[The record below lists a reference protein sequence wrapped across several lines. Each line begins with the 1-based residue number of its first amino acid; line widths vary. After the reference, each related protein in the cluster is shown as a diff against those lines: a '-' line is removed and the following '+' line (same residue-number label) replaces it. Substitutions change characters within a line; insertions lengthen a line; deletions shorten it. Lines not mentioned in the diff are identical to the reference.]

1 VGGYAPRALKNI
13 VRPRRLVGASGRPL
27 NFTVRRWPMNVSI
40 PPLVARRTLRPVK
53 QTLTRLRMA
62 VLYGFLLFVSLT
74 ALGSAPNLKVGDA
87 PPDVFGKSS
96 TGEAVHLSD
105 YRGRIVVISFWA
117 TWCGPCRKELPVL
130 VNLEKK
136 ATREKV
142 VVLSVNWRQS
152 YDEFRQIK
160 KIFKDMETDITL
172 ISDERGRVGD
182 AYGVKGIPHMI
193 IVGRDG
199 KIAAIHVGYSESVI
213 PLLVDEINSAW
224 SKAPSEVSS
233 TN

>member
-1 VGGYAPRALKNI
+1 
-13 VRPRRLVGASGRPL
+13 
-27 NFTVRRWPMNVSI
+27 VS
-40 PPLVARRTLRPVK
+40 
-53 QTLTRLRMA
+53 
-62 VLYGFLLFVSLT
+62 FT
-74 ALGSAPNLKVGDA
+74 ALGSAPNLKVGDL

-96 TGEAVHLSD
+96 TGEVVHLSD

-130 VNLEKK
+130 VNLERK

-142 VVLSVNWRQS
+142 VVFSVNWRQS

-160 KIFKDMETDITL
+160 KIFKDMGTDITL
-172 ISDERGRVGD
+172 ISDERGRAGE

-199 KIAAIHVGYSESVI
+199 KIAAIHVGYSEEEL
-213 PLLVDEINSAW
+213 PRLVDEINSAW
-224 SKAPSEVSS
+224 SKAPLEVS
-233 TN
+233 NPN

>member
-1 VGGYAPRALKNI
+1 LGAAP
-13 VRPRRLVGASGRPL
+13 S
-27 NFTVRRWPMNVSI
+27 
-40 PPLVARRTLRPVK
+40 
-53 QTLTRLRMA
+53 
-62 VLYGFLLFVSLT
+62 
-74 ALGSAPNLKVGDA
+74 LKVGDA

-96 TGEAVHLSD
+96 TGEVVHLND

-117 TWCGPCRKELPVL
+117 TWCGPCRKELPIL

-142 VVLSVNWRQS
+142 VVLSVNWRQT

-160 KIFKDMETDITL
+160 KIFKDMGTDITL
-172 ISDERGRVGD
+172 ISDERGRAGE
-182 AYGVKGIPHMI
+182 AYGVTGIPHMI

-199 KIAAIHVGYSESVI
+199 KIAAIHVGYSEGEL

-224 SKAPSEVSS
+224 SKGPSEVS
-233 TN
+233 NPN

>member
-1 VGGYAPRALKNI
+1 MSNNRSKTGLRSIAQSGQLKYIFSHCVMIGTTACLSGSQIIAPVWRA
-13 VRPRRLVGASGRPL
+13 VRRLGQLALCSPL
-27 NFTVRRWPMNVSI
+27 LLVPFTV
-40 PPLVARRTLRPVK
+40 LG
-53 QTLTRLRMA
+53 A
-62 VLYGFLLFVSLT
+62 V
-74 ALGSAPNLKVGDA
+74 PNLKVGDA

-130 VNLEKK
+130 VNLEKQ

-142 VVLSVNWRQS
+142 VVLSVNWRQD
-152 YDEFRQIK
+152 YNEFRQIK
-160 KIFKDMETDITL
+160 KIFKDMSTDVTL
-172 ISDERGRVGD
+172 ISDEYGRAGQ

-199 KIAAIHVGYSESVI
+199 KIAAIHVGYSEQELPI
-213 PLLVDEINSAW
+213 LVDEINSAW
-224 SKAPSEVSS
+224 SKAPSEVSKS
-233 TN
+233 N